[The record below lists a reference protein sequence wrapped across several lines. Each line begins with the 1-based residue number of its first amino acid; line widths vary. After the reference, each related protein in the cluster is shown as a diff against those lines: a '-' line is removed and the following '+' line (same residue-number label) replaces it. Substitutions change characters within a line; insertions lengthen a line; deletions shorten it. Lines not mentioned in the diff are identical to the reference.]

1 MIWPAANYG
10 GFTTGR
16 LEVFEPSDDPFF
28 TVEGDHIRATYI
40 PNAVNIGGQQYFP
53 ADGGTPIPVPAGTP
67 GSVVA
72 VSANGFTINLLF
84 DAAAMAA
91 PASFR
96 SGIQQ
101 AAQILASTITDHITV
116 DLTIDYSGTGG
127 GAAAGPDN
135 GQFVNY
141 STVRNWLIN
150 NASPGD
156 TVFDSLPAGTSIQG
170 QSSIAVWNAQ
180 LRLMGL

>member
-1 MIWPAANYG
+1 Q
-10 GFTTGR
+10 
-16 LEVFEPSDDPFF
+16 FEPSDDPVF
-28 TVEGDHIRATYI
+28 TVVGDHIRATYI
-40 PNAVNIGGQQYFP
+40 PNAANIDGQQYFP
-53 ADGGTPIPVPAGTP
+53 ANGGTPVPAGTP
-67 GSVVA
+67 GSTIAVVA
-72 VSANGFTINLLF
+72 ASGFTINLLF

-96 SGIQQ
+96 AGIQQ

-150 NASPGD
+150 DASPGD
-156 TVFDSLPAGTSIQG
+156 SA
-170 QSSIAVWNAQ
+170 
-180 LRLMGL
+180 